1 MYFVF
6 SGNAVAT
13 FKHHTAPIT
22 SVEWST
28 RDSSVF
34 AASGSD
40 EQLTLW
46 DLAVERD
53 DDGEDDTQGK
63 LKDLPPQLLF
73 IHMVFPC
80 LHIITSIFAIV
91 TAQCEGY
98 FTCQN
103 SARNFSDFFRLF

>member
-1 MYFVF
+1 MR
-6 SGNAVAT
+6 GNAVAT

-22 SVEWST
+22 SVEWNT

-34 AASGSD
+34 AASGAD
-40 EQLTLW
+40 DQLTLW

-73 IHMVFPC
+73 IHMVLSYFY
-80 LHIITSIFAIV
+80 IIIILIS
-91 TAQCEGY
+91 EM
-98 FTCQN
+98 FTLP
-103 SARNFSDFFRLF
+103 SARGLLHAKIAHGVF